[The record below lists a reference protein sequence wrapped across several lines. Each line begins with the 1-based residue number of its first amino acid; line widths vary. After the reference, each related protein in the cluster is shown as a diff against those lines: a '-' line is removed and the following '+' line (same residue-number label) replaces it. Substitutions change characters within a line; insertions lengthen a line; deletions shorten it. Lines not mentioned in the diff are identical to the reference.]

1 MIPFLFLLGLCAL
14 PHSAG
19 AEPVQMDAAIPA
31 EPSVQVMYLANGVQ
45 TYTQE
50 TAFSPEHGSFRIV
63 LKRAPGEIVQY
74 AFDGKLEEVEEFFFH
89 CGEKLSSEA
98 VAEGQ
103 PFGKGRSSFSDLPSV
118 SQGYPCEM
126 AVIAVGDFS
135 SDAMQ
140 QLIQKH
146 FGNLALM
153 QVGEELS
160 ATYGNIQVGSA
171 EELSKVALLISYPH
185 ARRPIVTYRD
195 LIELW
200 KGIFLQELFQHRM
213 EHCARGL
220 DEVWIHPHP
229 RFFYPVNGY
238 AFAAAESA
246 ENILSFLIWQVEAI
260 RSEGF
265 YEDEFRFTKQKMLGR
280 LQFLGSQSVEPD
292 TAFLASY
299 YADQFLLG
307 GNCFGYQQFLNA
319 SQALVQGIASEDLVP
334 HLEDFFL
341 EGKRQ
346 IQVVYPK
353 STRSQLL
360 TKAEIEDL
368 IERVASLAS
377 FYRDGEQP
385 DEETWNLET
394 RDVPASFLPS
404 VMVSNAE
411 EGEFQIAGS
420 AFSPFAFVNAAPT
433 EPFYALPLTDKEKR
447 FIKAIVSTMADKNI
461 FQLALE
467 RRTLEKKGDKVH
479 HVHPMRFLGFILAD
493 PDLKDDLKSIKKS
506 SFKWDAFVSGFG
518 KRMKEEYGRGN
529 LYQHVPGF
537 AQQVGANP
545 QNVYPYL
552 DKKDWEGLVKSL
564 L

>member
-1 MIPFLFLLGLCAL
+1 MIPFLFMLGLCAL

-19 AEPVQMDAAIPA
+19 AHPVQMDEAIPGDSA
-31 EPSVQVMYLANGVQ
+31 VHVLHLSNGIQ
-45 TYTQE
+45 TYMQE
-50 TAFSPEHGSFRIV
+50 NTLSPEHGSFRIV
-63 LKRAPGEIVQY
+63 LKRAPGEIIQY
-74 AFDGKLEEVEEFFFH
+74 AFDGKLDEVEEFFFH
-89 CGEKLSSEA
+89 CAEKLSSERT
-98 VAEGQ
+98 AEGQ
-103 PFGKGRSSFSDLPSV
+103 PFGKGRTSFSDLPSV
-118 SQGYPCEM
+118 SKGCPWEM

-135 SDAMQ
+135 SDPMQ
-140 QLIQKH
+140 QLVQKH
-146 FGNLALM
+146 FGDLVL
-153 QVGEELS
+153 VREREELPNS
-160 ATYGNIQVGSA
+160 CGNIQVGRG
-171 EELSKVALLISYPH
+171 EEISKVALLISYPY
-185 ARRPIVTYRD
+185 AGRPITTYRD
-195 LIELW
+195 LVGVW
-200 KGIFLQELFQHRM
+200 KNIFLQELFQQRM
-213 EHCARGL
+213 ERSARGL
-220 DEVWIHPHP
+220 DEAWVHPHP

-238 AFAAAESA
+238 AFASAEHA

-265 YEDEFRFTKQKMLGR
+265 YEDEFHSAKQKMLSR
-280 LQFLGSQSVEPD
+280 LQFLASRSAEPD

-307 GNCFGYQQFLNA
+307 GSCLDYQSFLGA
-319 SQALVQGIASEDLVP
+319 SESLVQGIAPADLVP

-360 TKAEIEDL
+360 TRAEIEDL

-377 FYRDGEQP
+377 FYRDGELA

-394 RDVPASFLPS
+394 RDAPASFLPS
-404 VMVSNAE
+404 VMVSNKQE
-411 EGEFQIAGS
+411 EGFQIAES
-420 AFSPFAFVNAAPT
+420 ALSPFTFVNAGPT
-433 EPFYALPLTDKEKR
+433 ESFYALLTDREKR
-447 FIKAIVSTMADKNI
+447 FIKAIVSTMAEKNI

-493 PDLKDDLKSIKKS
+493 PDLKDGLKSIKKS

-518 KRMKEEYGRGN
+518 KRMKEEYGNGN

-537 AQQVGANP
+537 AQQVGASPENI
-545 QNVYPYL
+545 YPFL
-552 DKKDWEGLVKSL
+552 DKKDWDGLVKSL